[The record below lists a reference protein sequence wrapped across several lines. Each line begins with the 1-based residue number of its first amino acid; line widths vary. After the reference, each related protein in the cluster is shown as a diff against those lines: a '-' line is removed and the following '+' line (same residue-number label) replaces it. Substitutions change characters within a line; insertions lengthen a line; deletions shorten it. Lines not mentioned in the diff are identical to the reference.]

1 MWPLCPSSISWW
13 LWLGGTGRHPAGPG
27 SSMHFRFMCT
37 RPSSPCDCLE
47 GCQKC
52 PLCGFFFPCEP
63 EKGILI
69 PPSLRDTHVF
79 FRSPSLVR
87 SDEQSFPVAQ
97 VEHHPF
103 ALCLCRS
110 RNPLLCRGLGEE
122 GQQLPAEP
130 APRQEVLPHR
140 PSQILWLEHP
150 HRHTLLAIA

>member
-27 SSMHFRFMCT
+27 NRMHFRSMCT
-37 RPSSPCDCLE
+37 WPSSPCDCLE
-47 GCQKC
+47 GCHEW
-52 PLCGFFFPCEP
+52 PLCGSFFPCEP

-69 PPSLRDTHVF
+69 LPSLRDICV
-79 FRSPSLVR
+79 SSLVR
-87 SDEQSFPVAQ
+87 SDEPCFPVAQ
-97 VEHHPF
+97 VEHLPL
-103 ALCLCRS
+103 ALCLCRP

-150 HRHTLLAIA
+150 HWHTLLAIARAT